1 MFVKRLD
8 GVTSPAFI
16 AGVSFSFMRIA
27 VPSWRRSAAEVKSLP
42 QREPHVGLSREEL
55 VSLFDGDL
63 THARLRMDRERRK
76 GGPVLTKTVRDSTLD
91 ECQSLEA
98 MPG

>member
-8 GVTSPAFI
+8 GVSSPAII

-42 QREPHVGLSREEL
+42 QREPRKGLSREEL

-63 THARLRMDRERRK
+63 THARLRMDRAHRK
-76 GGPVLTKTVRDSTLD
+76 SALALTRTEADSMPD
-91 ECQSLEA
+91 AVCSLEA
-98 MPG
+98 VPN